1 MADAPDPESATES
14 GSATGSA
21 AVSGPETEHV
31 ALAELTAV
39 PQATAFPDHEPR
51 TVRLS
56 LDAGEAVPDHTHPG
70 RDIVFHV
77 LDGRIE
83 LELDDETVDVAADE
97 LVRFPGECRVSPSAP
112 VDATALVLLAPRANE

>member
-1 MADAPDPESATES
+1 MADAQDRET
-14 GSATGSA
+14 ATGSEDGETA
-21 AVSGPETEHV
+21 TGTATEHV
-31 ALAELTAV
+31 ALADLTAA

-56 LDAGEAVPDHTHPG
+56 LNAGESVPEHTHPG

-83 LELDDETVDVAADE
+83 LGLDDETLDVAAGE
-97 LVRFPGECRVSPSAP
+97 LVRFPGERRVSPSAP
-112 VDATALVLLAPRANE
+112 VDATALVLLARRADE